1 LLKSPAPIAETTES
15 IVGVEHAWRR
25 SLRGSAGL
33 PSGWT
38 VLCVAISLV
47 VALPVLV
54 VLYSLTQDS
63 EGEWAHLASTRLPG
77 YLFNTAVIAISVCAI
92 SAIVGTA
99 TAWLVTT
106 CDFPGRRLLSWSLIL
121 PLAVP
126 AYLAA
131 YAYTDLFQFA
141 GPVQT
146 WLRDAF
152 SLERGDYWF
161 PDLRTRGGAIFI
173 LSATLY
179 PYVYLAAR
187 TAFLEQSACSLE
199 VARTLG
205 RGPWRAFL
213 SVALPLAR
221 PSIAA
226 GTALV
231 LMETLADFG
240 AVDYCAV
247 DTLATGVY
255 HTWRSLENPT
265 AAGQL
270 ASMLLGI
277 VVLAVAIEAIARRR
291 AKHHQLTTRHQRIKR
306 QPLGIVGSIAAI
318 AVCLLPI
325 VAGFALP
332 VGIFVHMAVATSD
345 ERAIDV
351 AIEYGGNS
359 LILASIACVV
369 AVVLALLVAYAHR
382 LSRGP
387 VTAVAARLSGLG
399 YALPG
404 TVLGLGL
411 LIPLTFLDRRFN
423 DLTDALFGTKPG
435 LIFTGTIV
443 AVLLG
448 YQTRFL
454 GVALAMIESAFGRA
468 KPSLDDAA
476 RTLGASRIRLI
487 LRVHLPMLRASIL
500 AAALLVFVDVVK
512 ELPATLMLRP
522 FNFETLA
529 VRTYQ
534 LASDERLEQASLSA
548 LLIVAIGLIPVI
560 VLSLLLTDRRRDA
573 QPEP

>member
-1 LLKSPAPIAETTES
+1 M
-15 IVGVEHAWRR
+15 
-25 SLRGSAGL
+25 
-33 PSGWT
+33 
-38 VLCVAISLV
+38 
-47 VALPVLV
+47 
-54 VLYSLTQDS
+54 VLYSLNLDS
-63 EGEWAHLASTRLPG
+63 QGEWSHLAQTRLPG
-77 YLFNTAVIAISVCAI
+77 YLQSTTIIAVGVCTI
-92 SAIVGTA
+92 CSIVGTG

-106 CDFPGRRLLSWSLIL
+106 CDFPGRRILSWALIL

-146 WLRDAF
+146 ALRESFGWAH
-152 SLERGDYWF
+152 GDYWF

-187 TAFLEQSACSLE
+187 TAFIEQSAGAME

-205 RGPWRAFL
+205 RGPWRAFF

-265 AAGQL
+265 AAAQL

-277 VVLAVAIEAIARRR
+277 VVVAIVLEGIARHR
-291 AKHHQLTTRHQRIKR
+291 AKHHQLSTRHLHIKR
-306 QPLGIVGSIAAI
+306 QRLGTLASLTAMSL
-318 AVCLLPI
+318 CMLP
-325 VAGFALP
+325 VFAGFVLP
-332 VGIFVHMAVATSD
+332 ATVFLQMAITAGD
-345 ERAIDV
+345 ERAAEIAIDH
-351 AIEYGGNS
+351 GKNS
-359 LILASIACVV
+359 LLLASIACVTAIIL
-369 AVVLALLVAYAHR
+369 AVLVAYAHR
-382 LSRGP
+382 LSRSTA
-387 VTAVAARLSGLG
+387 TAVAARLAGMG

-411 LIPLTFLDRRFN
+411 LIPLTWMDFQIY
-423 DLTDALFGTKPG
+423 DAVAHLSNKGFKNLGDYVYGKEPETY
-435 LIFTGTIV
+435 LILTGTLF

-454 GVALAMIESAFGRA
+454 GVALAMIESAFGRV

-476 RTLGASRIRLI
+476 RTLGASRTRLV
-487 LRVHLPMLRASIL
+487 LSVHVPMLRVSVL
-500 AAALLVFVDVVK
+500 AAGLLVFVDVVK

-534 LASDERLEQASLSA
+534 LASDERLETAAFSA
-548 LLIVAIGLIPVI
+548 LLIIASGLIPVI
-560 VLSLLLTDRRRDA
+560 VLSLLLTVKPQRES
-573 QPEP
+573 QH